1 MGRRAALGVSV
12 EVGAE
17 VEHRLL
23 RRRDDVDGPGELAGL
38 KQVGGGTGGEAPADL
53 GGQIARGLIH
63 REDVQ
68 KHLARGGALRG
79 PEDLGFALMGKALQ
93 LVLFVETHARRS
105 PPRPIAPRPF
115 DFSSNAFIFKRL
127 PIVSVVS

>member
-1 MGRRAALGVSV
+1 M

-17 VEHRLL
+17 VEHGLL
-23 RRRDDVDGPGELAGL
+23 RRRDDVNGPGELAGL
-38 KQVGGGTGGEAPADL
+38 KQIGGGTCGKPPADL
-53 GGQIARGLIH
+53 GGQIAGGLIH
-63 REDVQ
+63 REDVEE
-68 KHLARGGALRG
+68 HLARGGALRG

-105 PPRPIAPRPF
+105 PPRPMAPRPF

-127 PIVSVVS
+127 PIFSVVS